1 MSQNAVESETRPGRS
16 DPAPAIVAG
25 LAAHDPIG

>member
-1 MSQNAVESETRPGRS
+1 MSQHAVESEIRPGRS
-16 DPAPAIVAG
+16 DPVPATVAG